1 VNAPGNIL
9 IFQTAFLGDVVLTLP
24 LAQALK
30 QEYPGCRISF
40 AVIPAA
46 ASVLE
51 GHPAV
56 HAVITYDKKKS
67 QRGLGAA
74 YDLSRTLRGRGF
86 DLALIP
92 HRSMRSA
99 LIVAAARIP
108 RRVGFDTSAGRAL
121 LTDRVTYR
129 RDLHEIDRDL
139 SLLEPLGLRP
149 PVGELL
155 PTLHPLQRDRE
166 AVDALLLA
174 HQARVARFDR
184 DAMVAL
190 APGSV
195 WNTKRWPEE
204 KFVLL
209 ARDLHDAGLDLVLI
223 GGREDRP
230 LCGRIAAALGEIPL
244 NAAGELSPLQSA
256 ELIRRC
262 RVLVS
267 NDSAPAHLAAGV
279 RTPVVALF
287 GATVPSF
294 GFAPRGPSDRVIE
307 TAGLSCRPC
316 SIHGGQRCPIA
327 TFDCMERINPQTVH
341 DAVIQIAR
349 RPNRLAGG

>member
-1 VNAPGNIL
+1 MNAPRNIL
-9 IFQTAFLGDVVLTLP
+9 IFQTAFLGDVILTLP
-24 LAQALK
+24 LAEALK
-30 QEYPGCRISF
+30 RGFPGCDVSF
-40 AVIPAA
+40 VVIPAA

-56 HAVITYDKKKS
+56 HDVITYDKKKT

-74 YDLSRTLRGRGF
+74 YGLSRTLRGRGF

-99 LIVAAARIP
+99 LIVAAAGIP

-149 PVGELL
+149 SVGEML
-155 PTLHPLQRDRE
+155 PTLHPLQADCE

-174 HQARVARFDR
+174 HQTRFARFDQGMM
-184 DAMVAL
+184 AAL

-204 KFVLL
+204 KFVAL
-209 ARDLHDAGLDLVLI
+209 ARSLQDAGLNLALI
-223 GGREDRP
+223 GGPEDRP
-230 LCGRIAAALGEIPL
+230 LCGRIASGLAHIPL

-267 NDSAPAHLAAGV
+267 NDSAPAHLAMGV
-279 RTPVVALF
+279 RTPVVAIF

-294 GFAPRGPSDRVIE
+294 GFAPRGPLDRVIE

-316 SIHGGQRCPIA
+316 SIHGGQRCPIE
-327 TFDCMERINPQTVH
+327 TFDCMKRIIPHTVH
-341 DAVIQIAR
+341 DASIQIAR
-349 RPNRLAGG
+349 RPNRSVGG

>member
-1 VNAPGNIL
+1 
-9 IFQTAFLGDVVLTLP
+9 
-24 LAQALK
+24 
-30 QEYPGCRISF
+30 
-40 AVIPAA
+40 
-46 ASVLE
+46 
-51 GHPAV
+51 
-56 HAVITYDKKKS
+56 
-67 QRGLGAA
+67 
-74 YDLSRTLRGRGF
+74 
-86 DLALIP
+86 
-92 HRSMRSA
+92 
-99 LIVAAARIP
+99 
-108 RRVGFDTSAGRAL
+108 
-121 LTDRVTYR
+121 VTYR

-149 PVGELL
+149 SVGELV

-174 HQARVARFDR
+174 HQTRVARFNR

-209 ARDLHDAGLDLVLI
+209 ARGLQDSGLDLVLI

-230 LCGRIAAALGEIPL
+230 LCGRIAAAVAETPL

-267 NDSAPAHLAAGV
+267 NDSAPAHLATGV

-307 TAGLSCRPC
+307 TTGLSCRPC
-316 SIHGGQRCPIA
+316 SIHGGHRCPIA
-327 TFDCMERINPQTVH
+327 TFDCMERIKPRTVH

-349 RPNRLAGG
+349 RPDRPAGG